1 MRQTP
6 TPHAKRGMIAFL
18 LLAGL
23 LLSSGGLTSLT
34 AQEPG
39 PATPSAQEPGPP
51 PPTAQTME
59 TVPSSAATGFLGQW
73 TAILDTGH
81 EIVEAHLS
89 IYDDA
94 GEVRAQVLMGN
105 DPTADRIEK
114 ISVSGDA
121 MTLSHTGTGD
131 SANPYRVEL
140 VRRGDDLRVTTTV
153 AHGDIILVGTAT
165 RNGP

>member
-6 TPHAKRGMIAFL
+6 TSHAKRGMIAFVL
-18 LLAGL
+18 LGGL
-23 LLSSGGLTSLT
+23 LLGGARSVA
-34 AQEPG
+34 AQE
-39 PATPSAQEPGPP
+39 T
-51 PPTAQTME
+51 E
-59 TVPSSAATGFLGQW
+59 TVSSSVATGFLGKW
-73 TAILDTGH
+73 TAVLDTGH
-81 EIVEAHLS
+81 EIMEAQID
-89 IYDDA
+89 IYDEA

-114 ISVSGDA
+114 ISVSGDV

-165 RNGP
+165 RNEP